1 MNMLNMIAERKALIA
16 AAESNRLTDDERN
29 LIMSRIIVIENT
41 VADTVPR
48 TVQET
53 LAKACMVAD
62 AMEWDGC
69 DPVYVRAVRAMA

>member
-1 MNMLNMIAERKALIA
+1 MDMLSMIAERKTLIA
-16 AAESNRLTDDERN
+16 AAESDRIADDERD
-29 LIMSRIIVIENT
+29 LITSRIIAIENT